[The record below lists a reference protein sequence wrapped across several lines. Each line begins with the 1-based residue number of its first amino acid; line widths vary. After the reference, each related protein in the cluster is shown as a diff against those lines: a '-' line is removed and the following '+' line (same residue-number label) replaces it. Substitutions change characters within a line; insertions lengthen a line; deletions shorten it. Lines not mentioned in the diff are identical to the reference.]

1 MKKKMKFIFDV
12 NGTDFCFT
20 TSEKVYNIQF
30 VWTCDHGDHI
40 KKMEFIESGTPSQI
54 IESYDV
60 IIKQAEMHGF
70 KANRNPSCLY
80 SAISTLRK
88 VNKFNK
94 NLSPEFNFEIIPLS
108 ELKQKATDLDA
119 AVTIKKSGI
128 MELKK

>member
-1 MKKKMKFIFDV
+1 MKFIFDV

-20 TSEKVYNIQF
+20 TSEKVYNILF
-30 VWTCDHGDHI
+30 VWTCDHGDFI
-40 KKMEFIESGTPSQI
+40 RKMEVIESGTPSQFI
-54 IESYDV
+54 SGHDV

-88 VNKFNK
+88 VNNFNK
-94 NLSPEFNFEIIPLS
+94 KLSPEFNIEIIPLA
-108 ELKQKATDLDA
+108 ELKQNPIDKEGSI
-119 AVTIKKSGI
+119 TIKKSEV